1 MFTYSVTFA
10 LLICVSSYVKSQE
23 CLTYN
28 FEENFYEFFSSCGD
42 DSEIWSTGFYED
54 LGIESPHPLSTTFIK
69 PGQNGQRPSCVSSG
83 TFPVRA
89 DGKFEIQAYMK
100 SASGT
105 EQIIV
110 IVFGEQ
116 EEENDA
122 TLGVAVLSA
131 AVDGVSGDGFYNFEV
146 NWSVSGDKM
155 YNGYVKF
162 QGVASEESIL
172 LVDSFRYI
180 PPGVDSESCSA
191 YDDAES
197 PDPGSSTPVT
207 DDPGSSSPITDDP
220 GFSSPITD
228 DPESSSPITDDP
240 GYSTPV
246 TDDPGSSTPVTD
258 DPGSS
263 SPITDGPEFSSPTTV
278 DPESS
283 SPTTVDPDSSSI
295 ITDGPE
301 IDPITE
307 GPGTDS
313 PDVPSASPDQPGVDP
328 IWKTLAIVF
337 ASLLS
342 FTILGLICWSF
353 YECGKRRVQKQT
365 PQELF
370 MTDYDNL
377 PKPITMP
384 RVARAF
390 NDTSSIYNKNQ

>member
-10 LLICVSSYVKSQE
+10 LLICVSSYVNSQE
-23 CLTYN
+23 CVTYN
-28 FEENFYEFFSSCGD
+28 FEENFDEFFSSCGD
-42 DSEIWSTGFYED
+42 NNELWSTGFYED

-69 PGQNGQRPSCVSSG
+69 PGQNGLSCVSSD

-100 SASGT
+100 SASIND
-105 EQIIV
+105 QIIV
-110 IVFGEQ
+110 IVYGEQ

-131 AVDGVSGDGFYNFEV
+131 AVDGESGDGFYNFEV

-172 LVDSFRYI
+172 FVDSFRYL

-197 PDPGSSTPVT
+197 PDP
-207 DDPGSSSPITDDP
+207 
-220 GFSSPITD
+220 
-228 DPESSSPITDDP
+228 ESSSPTTVDP
-240 GYSTPV
+240 EF
-246 TDDPGSSTPVTD
+246 
-258 DPGSS
+258 S
-263 SPITDGPEFSSPTTV
+263 SPTTVDPEFSSPTTV

-283 SPTTVDPDSSSI
+283 SPTTVDPESGSPTTVDPESSSPITDDPDSSSP

-328 IWKTLAIVF
+328 F
-337 ASLLS
+337 
-342 FTILGLICWSF
+342 
-353 YECGKRRVQKQT
+353 GKH
-365 PQELF
+365 
-370 MTDYDNL
+370 
-377 PKPITMP
+377 
-384 RVARAF
+384 
-390 NDTSSIYNKNQ
+390 